1 MKDRTIYLK
10 PIEPESVESKRIT
23 RSHEMI
29 PLKHLSINIPY
40 PLYNKMVKFAQQEK
54 CFLTDVIR
62 EGIEMRISEINRC

>member
-1 MKDRTIYLK
+1 MKDRVITIKLK
-10 PIEPESVESKRIT
+10 EPESVESKRIT

-40 PLYNKMVKFAQQEK
+40 PLYNKLVKFAQQEK

>member
-1 MKDRTIYLK
+1 MKDRTVS
-10 PIEPESVESKRIT
+10 IEPIKYESTESKRVT

-40 PLYNKMVKFAQQEK
+40 PLYNKLVKFAQQEK